1 MKRKLTQALLALFLA
16 STILSGVGCARK
28 GGDTAYK
35 KAFYTAHAVYD
46 LDALGDLFEIFEKGG
61 VLNAVSADK
70 AYQLT
75 DEALIVVDETGNL
88 LEKGLPANTFDRTRT
103 IINAIKQAVASGAI
117 KFKSQKAQDVYAN
130 SVATIEVTV
139 NLIEAINAGRKKEVE
154 QLEKEQQVQAAKTKA
169 AIAQAET
176 AWYQEAIVR
185 GSLLASELTVLSNA
199 ETPAIWSALKQRSAE
214 THAENRRRLGI

>member
-1 MKRKLTQALLALFLA
+1 MKRKVTYALLALFLSA
-16 STILSGVGCARK
+16 TLAFSGCARRD
-28 GGDTAYK
+28 GDTAYK

-61 VLNAVSADK
+61 VLNAASADK

-88 LEKGLPANTFDRTRT
+88 LEKGLPANTFDRART
-103 IINAIKQAVASGAI
+103 IIGAIKQAVASGAI

-139 NLIEAINAGRKKEVE
+139 NLIEALNAGRKKEVA
-154 QLEKEQQVQAAKTKA
+154 QLEKEQQAQAARTKA
-169 AIAQAET
+169 AIAQAESV
-176 AWYQEAIVR
+176 WYQEAIVR

-199 ETPAIWSALKQRSAE
+199 ETPAIWAALKQRSVEA
-214 THAENRRRLGI
+214 HAENRLRLNK